1 VSRTNER
8 QAVQVVVLT
17 AAWTAI
23 YALLTI
29 LVPAGVADRPL
40 LMDTAFLPFHPLAAW
55 ALMHACRAMPRD
67 TPRWQG
73 FRALMWSQVVGVV
86 NSFVWIGSSAGI
98 LSANSALYQAVGVV
112 TTALSIYGIARLVPL
127 RRTGAAAVPWLD
139 ITLLLLA
146 GAAIGWY
153 FVGWPILIAGTESTT
168 RFAWFAAI
176 TTADSFSALLALAAW
191 AYPTDRIGRP
201 ASAALAAS
209 YALSALGDVVIETG
223 TVAGKYVSG
232 QPFDI
237 VFAVSILCVVF
248 AAWWEIDHRD
258 APPQDERA
266 ILTTRAV
273 TPLVASAAVFAPVII
288 ASVREQDPR
297 ALVVPGALVVSFVLV
312 LQWRYLLLDRE
323 IERSLVSR
331 LGLERDLA
339 LARQFESLGRF
350 AGAIAHDFNNV
361 LAGLLAHVQLLKRQG
376 TGSADIRES
385 IALMED
391 SVKRGVTLNSR
402 LLSLMR
408 GQAVDRVPTDL
419 VSLAHA
425 VADAVSPSVAERRR
439 IAVSVPSG
447 PLPVLLRPGDGD
459 QLLLN
464 LVVNAREASPEGGPI
479 AIRLRSEGAEAVL
492 EVEDEGHGIPE
503 AIRERVFEPLFTTR
517 AAQRGT
523 GLGLATVQAVVTNAG
538 GTVSLWSEEGRGTRF
553 TVRLPRAEGPARG

>member
-1 VSRTNER
+1 MSSTTER
-8 QAVQVVVLT
+8 RAVQVVVLT
-17 AAWTAI
+17 AAWTVV
-23 YALLTI
+23 YALLAI
-29 LVPAGVADRPL
+29 LLPADIAERPL
-40 LMDTAFLPFHPLAAW
+40 LMDTAFVPFHPLAAW
-55 ALMHACRAMPRD
+55 ALLHACRAMPRD

-73 FRALMWSQVVGVV
+73 FRALLWSQVVGVV
-86 NSFVWIGSSAGI
+86 NSFVWMGSSAG
-98 LSANSALYQAVGVV
+98 LLPANSALYQAVGVV

-139 ITLLLLA
+139 IALLLLA

-153 FVGWPILIAGTESTT
+153 FVGWPILSSGVETT
-168 RFAWFAAI
+168 VSFAWFAAI

-201 ASAALAAS
+201 ASAALALS
-209 YALSALGDVVIETG
+209 YGLSALGDVVIETG
-223 TVAGKYVSG
+223 TIDGSYVSG
-232 QPFDI
+232 RPFDI

-248 AAWWEIDHRD
+248 AAWWEIGHRD

-288 ASVREQDPR
+288 ASVRETDPR
-297 ALVVPGALVVSFVLV
+297 ALVIPGAIVVSFVLV

-361 LAGLLAHVQLLKRQG
+361 LAGLLAHVQLLKLEAS
-376 TGSADIRES
+376 GSEHARES
-385 IALMED
+385 VAVMED
-391 SVKRGVTLNSR
+391 SVRRGVTLNRR

-419 VSLAHA
+419 VALSHA
-425 VADAVSPSVAERRR
+425 VADAVSPSMTERRR
-439 IAVSVPSG
+439 ITVSVPSA
-447 PLPVLLRPGDGD
+447 PVHVLLRPGDGD

-464 LVVNAREASPEGGPI
+464 LVVNARDASPEGGAI
-479 AIRLRSEGAEAVL
+479 AVRLRSEGTEAVL

-503 AIRERVFEPLFTTR
+503 AIRERIFEPLFTTR
-517 AAQRGT
+517 GAQRGT
-523 GLGLATVQAVVTNAG
+523 GLGLATVQAVVGNAG
-538 GTVSLWSEEGRGTRF
+538 GSIALWSEEGRGTRF